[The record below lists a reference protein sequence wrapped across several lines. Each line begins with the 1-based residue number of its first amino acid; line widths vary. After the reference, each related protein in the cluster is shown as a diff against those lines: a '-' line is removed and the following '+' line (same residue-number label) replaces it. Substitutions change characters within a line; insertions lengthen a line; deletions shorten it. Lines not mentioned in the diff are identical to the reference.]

1 VSCNLFWMVFLP
13 FLSSL
18 LLGVITFFSKTDQ
31 YKIARIVAP
40 LSIGIS
46 FVLAL
51 TMVGQF
57 LDNPLHEP
65 VRCFMGNWIEVGSLV
80 ISGTLHLDTLS
91 SILTLIVTGIG
102 FLIHVYSVG
111 YMSHDEHQT
120 KFFAYLNLFCGF
132 MLVLITA
139 SSLPLLFVGWEGVG
153 VCSFLLIG
161 FWYQDQEKAFAG
173 RKAFIV
179 NRIGDAAFILAMA
192 LAFQTFGSLEFAS
205 FSPLS
210 PEHHALNFNPQTLE
224 WIAILLFIG
233 CMGKSAQFPLYIWL
247 PDAMAGPTPVSALI
261 HAATMVTAGVYVL
274 ARCAHLYMQA
284 EMASNIVAI
293 IGLTTALFAAAVAL
307 FQKDIKKVLAFST
320 VSQLGFM
327 VLAMGVGAYSVGIFH
342 LITHA
347 YFKALLFLGS
357 GSVIHALHGEQD
369 IHKMGGLKNYLMGTT
384 IVFFSGYLAIIGF
397 PFFAG
402 WFSKDAII
410 HSVATSGHP
419 MMFVL
424 IVVSALLT
432 TVYMT
437 RLIALTFLGK
447 SRLSS
452 EQLKKVHESP
462 NSMLIPMWI
471 LAALSIMGGWPILS
485 FFGKLKALFPVH
497 EHQEVAFGL
506 NEHVMEWGVSGLV
519 IALAS
524 LTIYLYAKKQ
534 PLLVS
539 WAKASSK
546 VSAAGEEEYYVNSFL
561 VRVGNQIV
569 QAFSKLTS
577 FMDTR
582 MIDNFLNSLA
592 AFFQK
597 LSNGFSNIQHGV
609 PQTYVLYI
617 VVGTVLLLYFIVG
630 V

>member
-1 VSCNLFWMVFLP
+1 VSSNLFWMVFFP

-18 LLGVITFFSKTDQ
+18 VLGVINCFSKTDQ

-40 LSIGIS
+40 LSIGVS

-57 LDNPLHEP
+57 LENPLHEP

-80 ISGTLHLDTLS
+80 VSGTLHLDTLS
-91 SILTLIVTGIG
+91 SILSLIVTGIG

-192 LAFQTFGSLEFAS
+192 LAFKTFGSLEFSS

-210 PEHHALNFNPQTLE
+210 PQHHALNFAPQTLE

-274 ARCAHLYMQA
+274 ARCSHLYIQA
-284 EMASNIVAI
+284 EMASYIVAV
-293 IGLTTALFAAAVAL
+293 IGLITALFAAAVAL
-307 FQKDIKKVLAFST
+307 FQKDIKKILAFST

-357 GSVIHALHGEQD
+357 GSVIHALHGEQN
-369 IHKMGGLKNYLMGTT
+369 IEKMGGLKNYLMGTT

-410 HSVATSGHP
+410 HSVAASHHP
-419 MMFVL
+419 VMFVL

-447 SRLSS
+447 TKLTTAQLS
-452 EQLKKVHESP
+452 KIHESP
-462 NSMLIPMWI
+462 NSMLIPMWV
-471 LAALSIMGGWPILS
+471 LAAFSVMGGWPILS
-485 FFGKLKALFPVH
+485 FFGKLKALFPAH
-497 EHQEVAFGL
+497 EHHELAFNL
-506 NEHVMEWGVSGLV
+506 NPHVMEWGISGLV
-519 IALAS
+519 ILLAS
-524 LTIYLYAKKQ
+524 LTIYLYAKKE
-534 PLLVS
+534 PMLLS
-539 WAKASSK
+539 LAKTSSRL
-546 VSAAGEEEYYVNSFL
+546 SAVGMEEFHVNSFL
-561 VRVGNQIV
+561 TRLGGKMV
-569 QAFSKLTS
+569 QGFSKLTS
-577 FMDTR
+577 FMDIR
-582 MIDNFLNSLA
+582 MIDHFLNSLA
-592 AFFQK
+592 AAVQRV
-597 LSNGFSNIQHGV
+597 SAWFSSIQHGV

-617 VVGTVLLLYFIVG
+617 VIGTVALIYLVVG
-630 V
+630 A

>member
-1 VSCNLFWMVFLP
+1 MVCLP

-18 LLGVITFFSKTDQ
+18 VLGVITYFSKNDQ
-31 YKIARIVAP
+31 YKIARVLAP
-40 LSIGIS
+40 ASIGVS
-46 FVLAL
+46 FILAL
-51 TMVGQF
+51 TMAGQF
-57 LDNPLHEP
+57 LKDPLHEP
-65 VRCFMGNWIEVGSLV
+65 IRCFMGNWIEVGSLV
-80 ISGTLHLDTLS
+80 VSGTLHLDTLS
-91 SILTLIVTGIG
+91 SILSLIVTGIG
-102 FLIHVYSVG
+102 FLIHVYSAG
-111 YMSHDEHQT
+111 YMSHDEHQA

-210 PEHHALNFNPQTLE
+210 PQHHALNYSPQTLE

-274 ARCAHLYMQA
+274 ARCSHLYMQA
-284 EMASNIVAI
+284 EMASYIVAI
-293 IGLTTALFAAAVAL
+293 IGLTTAVFAAAVAL
-307 FQKDIKKVLAFST
+307 FQNDIKKVLAFST

-327 VLAMGVGAYSVGIFH
+327 VLAMGVGAYAVGIFH

-347 YFKALLFLGS
+347 YFKALLFLGA
-357 GSVIHALHGEQD
+357 GSVIHALDGEQD
-369 IHKMGGLKNYLMGTT
+369 IQKMGGLKNYLMGTT
-384 IVFFSGYLAIIGF
+384 IVFFCGYLAIIGF

-402 WFSKDAII
+402 WFSKDQII

-419 MMFVL
+419 LMFVL
-424 IVVSALLT
+424 IVLSALLT

-452 EQLKKVHESP
+452 TQLKKVHDSP
-462 NSMLIPMWI
+462 SSMLMPMWV
-471 LAALSIMGGWPILS
+471 LAVFSVMGGWPILS

-497 EHQEVAFGL
+497 EHHEIAFGI
-506 NEHVMEWGVSGLV
+506 NHHVLEWGVSGLV
-519 IALAS
+519 IALAAF
-524 LTIYLYAKKQ
+524 TIYLYLKKETM
-534 PLLVS
+534 LAA
-539 WAKASSK
+539 WARATSK
-546 VSAAGEEEYYVNSFL
+546 VSAAGSQEYHVNSFL
-561 VRVGNQIV
+561 VRFGQRLI
-569 QAFSKLTS
+569 QEFSKVS
-577 FMDTR
+577 AFIDIR

-592 AFFQK
+592 AFVQK
-597 LSNGFSNIQHGV
+597 VSSGFSRIQNGV
-609 PQTYVLYI
+609 PQTYVLYLVI
-617 VVGTVLLLYFIVG
+617 GTVALIYLIVG
-630 V
+630 A